1 MILSFNDKAYE
12 QDVINLMLLQLTIDL
27 KAISLDIHCLR
38 HGLDGFFNVEQK
50 GASPFAVFL
59 HPLGHL

>member
-1 MILSFNDKAYE
+1 
-12 QDVINLMLLQLTIDL
+12 MLLQLTIYL